1 MSLLF
6 GERSL
11 HKVAGIYDHPEE
23 AREVVEEIVHAG
35 HINIEKIQVVGPD
48 DPDVSRKLEPEEAG
62 IAHTMVNAHIV
73 LGVVGMLVGLLI
85 AGLLLLIGVEFAV
98 ASPYYTVFLGVGFGT
113 VLGLMFGGLVT
124 PRPDHDVMITRVEE
138 AAHEGHWAVVVHA
151 TNVKEMNRAEEV
163 IGHSHGRMVHTF

>member
-23 AREVVEEIVHAG
+23 VREVVEEIVHEG
-35 HINIEKIQVVGPD
+35 GINIEKIQVVGPD
-48 DPDVSRKLEPEEAG
+48 DPAISRKLEPEEVSMAQ
-62 IAHTMVNAHIV
+62 TMSSAHII

-85 AGLLLLIGVEFAV
+85 AGLLLLFGVNFAI

-113 VLGLMFGGLVT
+113 VLGLLFGGLVT
-124 PRPDHDVMITRVEE
+124 LRPDQDAMNTRVEE
-138 AAHEGHWAVVVHA
+138 ATHEGHWAVVVHA
-151 TNVKEMNRAEEV
+151 TNVQEMNRAEEV
-163 IGHSHGRMVHTF
+163 INHSHGRMVHTF